1 MIETILDYLVDRTWV
16 GEVFLIVLATAS
28 VRFVAKK
35 FFDRLAIKLESTR
48 NLYDDGLLDAAR
60 KPLGLGIWIVGI
72 SWAAE
77 IVGGNAQADIFQYVE
92 PAREVGVIWLLV
104 WFSLRFVRFIEKN
117 VSDAGYRENP
127 VDETTASAVGKLVRI
142 AVIVTGILTV
152 MQMLGFSITSLLAF
166 GGIGGFAI
174 GLAAQDLLAN
184 FFGALM
190 IFLDKPFKVGDWIR
204 SPDREIEGTVEEI
217 GWRLTRI
224 RTFDQ
229 RPLYVPNSVFTSL
242 AVENPSRMLNRRI
255 YETIGVRYDDI
266 DSLPEIIGDVEAM
279 LKTHPAIDT
288 SRTLMVN
295 FVEFGASSLDFFVY
309 TFTKTT
315 VWTEFHQ
322 IKQDVLFKIAAIIAG
337 HGAEIAFPTQT
348 LLVSPEPSATLN
360 KEPSATLNREPSA
373 ALNREPSAG
382 SGKEPSA
389 ASGKEPSAD
398 SQQKS

>member
-1 MIETILDYLVDRTWV
+1 MIETALDYLLARTWV
-16 GEVFLIVLATAS
+16 GEVFLIVLGTAI

-35 FFDRLAIKLESTR
+35 FFDRLAVKFESTR

-77 IVGGNAQADIFQYVE
+77 IVGGNAQAEIFDYVE
-92 PAREVGVIWLLV
+92 PVREVAVILLLV
-104 WFSLRFVRFIEKN
+104 WFALRFVRFIEKN
-117 VSDAGYRENP
+117 VSDKEYREDP
-127 VDETTASAVGKLVRI
+127 VDETTASAVGKLVRV

-217 GWRLTRI
+217 GWRLTLI

-229 RPLYVPNSVFTSL
+229 RPLYVPNSVFASL
-242 AVENPSRMLNRRI
+242 AVENPSRMRNRRI

-266 DSLPEIIGDVEAM
+266 AVLADIIADVESM

-295 FVEFGASSLDFFVY
+295 LVEFGASSLDFFVY

-315 VWTEFHQ
+315 VWTEFHV
-322 IKQDVLFKIAAIIAG
+322 IKQEILFKIADIIAR

-348 LLVSPEPSATLN
+348 LLVPPEPLAGR
-360 KEPSATLNREPSA
+360 REPSA
-373 ALNREPSAG
+373 AGQEPSAAKQEPSATKQEPSAG
-382 SGKEPSA
+382 QLQIEP
-389 ASGKEPSAD
+389 
-398 SQQKS
+398 

>member
-1 MIETILDYLVDRTWV
+1 MIEATLDYLVEHTWV
-16 GEVFLIVLATAS
+16 GEVFLIVLATAI

-35 FFDRLAIKLESTR
+35 FFDRLAVKFESTR

-60 KPLGLGIWIVGI
+60 KPLGMGIWIVGI

-77 IVGGNAQADIFQYVE
+77 IVGGNAQAEIFEYVE
-92 PAREVGVIWLLV
+92 PVREVAVIWLLV
-104 WFSLRFVRFIEKN
+104 WFALRFVRFIEKN
-117 VSDAGYRENP
+117 VSDSEYREDP
-127 VDETTASAVGKLVRI
+127 VDETTASAVGKLVRV
-142 AVIVTGILTV
+142 AVIVTGVLTV
-152 MQMLGFSITSLLAF
+152 MQILGFSITSLLAF

-217 GWRLTRI
+217 GWRLTLI

-242 AVENPSRMLNRRI
+242 AVENPSRMRNRRI
-255 YETIGVRYDDI
+255 NETIGVRYDDI
-266 DSLPEIIGDVEAM
+266 DTLPEIIADVETM

-295 FVEFGASSLDFFVY
+295 FVEFGASSLDFFIY

-315 VWTEFHQ
+315 VWAEFHQ

-348 LLVSPEPSATLN
+348 LLVPEEAGQ
-360 KEPSATLNREPSA
+360 EPSA
-373 ALNREPSAG
+373 A
-382 SGKEPSA
+382 GKEPSA
-389 ASGKEPSAD
+389 AGQEPSAVKGD
-398 SQQKS
+398 PETQIEP

>member
-1 MIETILDYLVDRTWV
+1 MIDTALDYLVAHTWV
-16 GEVFLIVLATAS
+16 GEVFLIVLGTAI
-28 VRFVAKK
+28 VRFVAKN
-35 FFDRLAIKLESTR
+35 FFDRLAVKFESTR
-48 NLYDDGLLDAAR
+48 NLYDDGLLEAAR

-77 IVGGNAQADIFQYVE
+77 IVGGNAQAEIFDYAE
-92 PAREVGVIWLLV
+92 PAREVAVIILLV
-104 WFSLRFVRFIEKN
+104 WFALRFVRFIENN
-117 VSDAGYRENP
+117 VSDREYREDP

-204 SPDREIEGTVEEI
+204 SPDREIEGTVEGI
-217 GWRLTRI
+217 GWRLTLI

-242 AVENPSRMLNRRI
+242 AVENPSRMRNRRI

-266 DSLPEIIGDVEAM
+266 AVLPDIIAEVESM

-295 FVEFGASSLDFFVY
+295 LVEFGASSLDFFVY

-315 VWTEFHQ
+315 VWTEFHR
-322 IKQDVLFKIAAIIAG
+322 IKQEILFKIADIIAS

-348 LLVSPEPSATLN
+348 LLVPPTREPEPA
-360 KEPSATLNREPSA
+360 AGREPSVGK
-373 ALNREPSAG
+373 REPSAG
-382 SGKEPSA
+382 KLQIEP
-389 ASGKEPSAD
+389 
-398 SQQKS
+398 